1 MFLLQ
6 TSDDHRS
13 GISGYDGGMFHYGY
27 FVRLPESK
35 LAPAGDSWSPTRDTY
50 KVGDSLGVRNGAEGI
65 VIDVIKPAGK
75 QQHFDVLV
83 VVEQRDANLA
93 GTKPQTRAVVPTFMG
108 SPPPLPSPPT
118 IQTPWVERNQR
129 VVAIWNTVVFRPLT
143 ETFHEFLVEVP
154 FKGTLGKAW
163 YKSGKAKHE
172 SKQHVLIHWLEALR
186 LQQVQHRPANHQ
198 AGQVFGAPASGETIA
213 LIALAHDLYLLQ
225 KVNRLPKKL
234 VNRLRNYDEFQGA
247 RYEIAIAAAF
257 VRCGFEIEW
266 ITDSAGRHPEFIA
279 RNRHTGEE
287 VSVETK
293 SRHRRGVLN
302 QPGTQATQFAA
313 DIDQLY
319 TDAVGQNPQD
329 RPFAIFIDVNVPP
342 VVEQGQLADWQ
353 GEILARWTGDQ
364 SISLI
369 GFTNFS
375 WHYQKDEQLLPRARE
390 YFLAAPKDSER
401 PLKTPETIECL
412 QIAFDTYGVCPNEY

>member
-1 MFLLQ
+1 
-6 TSDDHRS
+6 
-13 GISGYDGGMFHYGY
+13 MFHYG
-27 FVRLPESK
+27 FFLGLSDGK
-35 LAPAGDSWSPTRDTY
+35 LAPAGDSWALTKDTF
-50 KVGDSLGVRNGAEGI
+50 KVGDSLGVRNGTEGI
-65 VIDVIKPAGK
+65 VIDVIKPTRK

-83 VVEQRDANLA
+83 IVEQRDASLA
-93 GTKPQTRAVVPTFMG
+93 GTKPHAHSVVPTFLG
-108 SPPPLPSPPT
+108 PPPPLRGPAT
-118 IQTPWVERNQR
+118 IQTPLVERNQR
-129 VVAIWNTVVFRPLT
+129 VVAIWNKVVFRPLT

-154 FKGTLGKAW
+154 FKGTLGEAW
-163 YKSGKAKHE
+163 YKSEKAKHE
-172 SKQHVLIHWLEALR
+172 SKQHVVIHWLEALR
-186 LQQVQHRPANHQ
+186 LQQAQHRPANHQ
-198 AGQVFGAPASGETIA
+198 KGQVFGAPASGEAIA

-257 VRCGFEIEW
+257 VKCGFDIEW
-266 ITDSAGRHPEFIA
+266 ITDSGGRHPEFIA
-279 RNRHTGEE
+279 RNRRTGEE

-302 QPGTQATQFAA
+302 QPGTQASQFAA

-319 TDAVGQNPQD
+319 TDAVGQNPHD

-342 VVEQGQLADWQ
+342 GVEQGQLADWQ
-353 GEILARWTGDQ
+353 GEILARWTGDP

-369 GFTNFS
+369 GFTNFA
-375 WHYQKDEQLLPRARE
+375 WHYQKGEQLVPRARE
-390 YFLAAPKDSER
+390 YFLAAPEASEQ
-401 PLKTPETIECL
+401 PLKTPETVEFL